1 MHSLYSLYE
10 NNAFL
15 FSSKS
20 LFKCNNEMLTGGLRS
35 PWGGSGEVIAERW
48 DFAWAW
54 ACARAGRCCCGRAG
68 SRVRRAPVPREL
80 LSAAWRP
87 LHVSQRSLFSAFEYL
102 SHLIPSA
109 LLFCMRGSSGHTCV
123 PLFPL
128 ILMKRVSEYICSFTA
143 LSDLFP

>member
-48 DFAWAW
+48 DFAWA
-54 ACARAGRCCCGRAG
+54 CAELAGVAAA
-68 SRVRRAPVPREL
+68 VREAE
-80 LSAAWRP
+80 
-87 LHVSQRSLFSAFEYL
+87 
-102 SHLIPSA
+102 
-109 LLFCMRGSSGHTCV
+109 
-123 PLFPL
+123 
-128 ILMKRVSEYICSFTA
+128 
-143 LSDLFP
+143 

>member
-35 PWGGSGEVIAERW
+35 PWGCSWEVIAERW

-54 ACARAGRCCCGRAG
+54 ACAELAGVAAA
-68 SRVRRAPVPREL
+68 VREAE
-80 LSAAWRP
+80 
-87 LHVSQRSLFSAFEYL
+87 
-102 SHLIPSA
+102 
-109 LLFCMRGSSGHTCV
+109 
-123 PLFPL
+123 
-128 ILMKRVSEYICSFTA
+128 
-143 LSDLFP
+143 